1 MTAPLRLQLF
11 GGFQLLDAD
20 GNPIHLTLRKTE
32 ALLAFIASLPGQTTS
47 RDRLSSLLWGDF
59 ERTRARQSLRQ
70 ALLALTKGLVQQD
83 TTVLRL
89 ESQSV
94 SLTPGAITVD
104 VRQFEDLLAQGDM
117 EALEDAVGLYAGE
130 FLAGISIGASEFND
144 WLTEERNRYQ
154 ELALQA
160 ALDVIHHQETQ
171 GRIAAAIETA
181 KQASRIDPL
190 REDIHRDLMRLYDKR
205 GMRSSAIT
213 QFRLCRDT
221 LLRELGIQPDDAT
234 MALYQS
240 IVEQGQW
247 PNGDQAGAAAPR
259 PASGFE
265 EGSFDTTD
273 QRLDQ
278 SIFVGRRAELR
289 KLQRLL
295 RHTREGGARAAAVIG
310 ETGIGKSHLIQS
322 LIGTAESEGFDVLT
336 LSIGLSEQDA
346 ALGLWADLA
355 ERILAREGSDLPE
368 RLPPWARRELGRLS
382 PAYGGGK
389 ADASAAGVSQ
399 RIDEALLALFREVS
413 TPQGLLVV
421 FEDLEGA
428 DDASLRLLPQLL
440 PKLAVLP
447 ILLVATIRTGDASAE
462 SLATRIIGELEA
474 DGVLELLS
482 LGALSRAESDEL
494 VERLQEALDPEGD
507 TEPRRE
513 QIWRL
518 SEGNPQLIIET
529 MLASTAPQAE
539 GGPESLAIP
548 AQVLS
553 ESARLLGQLS
563 DAAQSLLRAAS
574 VIGPFVEE
582 AVLQKVVGLADR
594 VMAEAAE
601 ELVAG
606 QILAPRREGYRFV
619 RDRVRLAV
627 YEGLIPPRRKIL
639 HAAVAEA
646 IGQVHEDEL
655 EPHYQA
661 LAHHCHEAGDHV
673 AALRYELGSAL
684 VEMSRGLPG
693 SAREWLARTLRT
705 CARLGGGAATRGIEA
720 DAHIALASLHEMSE
734 DFDSAAISLKAAEH
748 LIKTLHD
755 QSRLALAQS
764 AWSRLH
770 YVSGDEKAAYS
781 YGRSGLVAAE
791 RSGYEGLWRPAD
803 RLITRIH
810 LMEGPATRIAERLA
824 RGKQRSHDL
833 GLRLEEADAA
843 AMIAL
848 LHGVQGDF
856 ERANAESE
864 EAVALAET
872 TANELYLA
880 ACLQF
885 RGMVRAWYGD
895 VDGALEAYA
904 NAGAIAHGRGDLYRL
919 YVLHGHRGVAQL
931 AAERFEE
938 AAAELERAIEMAE
951 RLRTRFLLPFFTA
964 WRAEAAL
971 GANGDDEGLELCR
984 TAFRLSAETNQPW
997 ARSLAFRALARA
1009 LLRPNLRDLYRA
1021 ERAIRSAMDI
1031 QRGLGLSVEL
1041 AHSCLI
1047 HARILRARG
1056 ETGRS
1061 SETFLE
1067 ASEMFGHM
1075 GMVAECARAGTL
1087 ADALKPHL
1095 EEGP

>member
-1 MTAPLRLQLF
+1 MTAPLILRLF
-11 GGFQLLDAD
+11 GGFQLVDAD

-32 ALLAFIASLPGQTTS
+32 ALLAYIASLPGQTTS

-104 VRQFEDLLAQGDM
+104 VRQFEDLLSQGGI

-160 ALDVIHHQETQ
+160 ALEVIHQQETE

-190 REDIHRDLMRLYDKR
+190 REDIHRDLMRLYDRR

-234 MALYQS
+234 LALYQS
-240 IVEQGQW
+240 IVEQGKW
-247 PNGDQAGAAAPR
+247 PNGDQPGDAAPR
-259 PASGFE
+259 SSLGFE
-265 EGSFDTTD
+265 EDSLDTSD

-278 SIFVGRRAELR
+278 SIFVGRRSELR
-289 KLQRLL
+289 RLQQLL
-295 RHTREGGARAAAVIG
+295 RDTREGRARAAAVVG
-310 ETGIGKSHLIQS
+310 ETGIGKSHLIQA

-336 LSIGLSEQDA
+336 LRIGLSEQDA
-346 ALGLWADLA
+346 ALSLWADLA
-355 ERILAREGSDLPE
+355 EGMLAREESDLPE

-382 PAYGGGK
+382 PAYSGE
-389 ADASAAGVSQ
+389 ADAAAAGVSS

-413 TPQGLLVV
+413 TPQGLLLV
-421 FEDLEGA
+421 LEGLDRT
-428 DDASLRLLPQLL
+428 DDESLRLLWQFL
-440 PKLAVLP
+440 PKLADLP
-447 ILLVATIRTGDASAE
+447 IFLVGTIRSGDSSPE
-462 SLATRIIGELEA
+462 PLSTDIIGELEA
-474 DGVLELLS
+474 DGVLELLR
-482 LGALSRAESDEL
+482 LGPLSRAESDEL
-494 VERLQEALDPEGD
+494 VGRLQEALDPED
-507 TEPRRE
+507 DIKPRRE
-513 QIWRL
+513 QVWRL
-518 SEGNPQLIIET
+518 CEGNPQLIIET
-529 MLASTAPQAE
+529 MLASTSPQAE
-539 GGPESLAIP
+539 GRSGSLPIP

-553 ESARLLGQLS
+553 ESARLLGELS

-574 VIGPFVEE
+574 VIGPFAEE
-582 AVLQKVVGLADR
+582 SVLRTAVGLGDR
-594 VMAEAAE
+594 LMAEATE
-601 ELVAG
+601 ELVAA

-646 IGQVHEDEL
+646 IEHVHEGEL

-661 LAHHCHEAGDHV
+661 LAQHCREAGDHV

-684 VEMSRGLPG
+684 VEISRGLPG
-693 SAREWLARTLRT
+693 SAREWLARTLST
-705 CARLGGGAATRGIEA
+705 CARFGGGAETREIEA
-720 DAHIALASLHEMSE
+720 DAQIALASLHEMSE
-734 DFDSAAISLKAAEH
+734 DFDSAATSLKAAEH
-748 LIKTLHD
+748 LIKPLHD
-755 QSRLALAQS
+755 QSRLAVAQS

-770 YVSGDEKAAYS
+770 YVNGDEKAAFS

-803 RLITRIH
+803 RLITRMH
-810 LMEGPATRIAERLA
+810 LMEGPATQIAERLA
-824 RGKQRSHDL
+824 RGKRRSHDM

-843 AMIAL
+843 AMMAL

-856 ERANAESE
+856 ERAHEESE
-864 EAVALAET
+864 EAVALAES

-895 VDGALEAYA
+895 VDGALEVYA

-938 AAAELERAIEMAE
+938 AIAELDRAIEMAK
-951 RLRTRFLLPFFTA
+951 RLRTRFLLPFFIA

-971 GANGDDEGLELCR
+971 GANCDDEGLELCR

-997 ARSLAFRALARA
+997 ARSLAFRASARA
-1009 LLRPNLRDLYRA
+1009 LLRPDLRDLYRA

-1075 GMVAECARAGTL
+1075 GMLAECTRAGTL
-1087 ADALKPHL
+1087 ADALKPHP